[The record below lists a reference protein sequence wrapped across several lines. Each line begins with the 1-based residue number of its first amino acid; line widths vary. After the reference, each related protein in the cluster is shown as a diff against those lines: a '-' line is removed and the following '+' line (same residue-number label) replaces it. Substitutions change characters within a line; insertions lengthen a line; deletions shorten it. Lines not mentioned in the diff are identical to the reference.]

1 MFTNN
6 EKVFNLNVCPIPD
19 LIKFSNRTS
28 EFILEHMNSIH
39 RKPNKPFKSRV
50 ADLMAPVARHD
61 RVINTFDKLILALI
75 LLNVLAVVLET
86 VKFLNANYGIWFFG
100 FEIFSMVFFTTE
112 YLLRLWACTTSE
124 KYRDPVKG
132 RIRYAITPMMLLD
145 LLAILPFYLST
156 FFAVDLRF
164 IRAFRLFRLLVVL
177 KLVRYSRSLKLFIQV
192 GKEKKEELL
201 VTFSMI
207 IFLLIFASCIIYFL
221 ENEVQPDAFSSIPA
235 SMWWGVATMTTVGY
249 GDIYPITPLGKVFGG
264 LIAILGLGMF
274 GLPAAILATGFLE
287 ELQKGK
293 DSNSPNQCP
302 HCGETLEC

>member
-1 MFTNN
+1 
-6 EKVFNLNVCPIPD
+6 
-19 LIKFSNRTS
+19 
-28 EFILEHMNSIH
+28 MNYVH
-39 RKPNKPFKSRV
+39 QKPNKPFKSRV
-50 ADLMAPVARHD
+50 AELMGPVARHD

-86 VKFLNANYGIWFFG
+86 VKFLNENYGIWFFS

-112 YLLRLWACTTSE
+112 YLIRLWACTTSE
-124 KYRDPVKG
+124 QYKDPVNG
-132 RIRYAITPMMLLD
+132 RIRYALTPMMLLD

-192 GKEKKEELL
+192 GKEKKEELV

-293 DSNSPNQCP
+293 SPDTPHQCP
-302 HCGETLEC
+302 HCGETLE